1 MPNLTTIKKRADFFR
16 AARAEFKPARG
27 LVLQARKRADSS
39 GFRVG
44 FTVTKKVGN
53 SVVRNRVRR
62 RLREAAR
69 LEMPAIARAEFD
81 YVLIGRKATIDR
93 DFKSLCGDLAYV
105 LGKVHM
111 SHDRAEAAGK
121 GESRRQDG

>member
-1 MPNLTTIKKRADFFR
+1 MPNLSTIKKRADFLR
-16 AARAEFKPARG
+16 AARAQYKPARG
-27 LVLQARKRADSS
+27 VVLQARNRNDES

-44 FTVTKKVGN
+44 YTVTKKVGN
-53 SVVRNRVRR
+53 AVIRNRVRR

-69 LEMPAIARAEFD
+69 IELTQAARPGFD

-93 DFKSLCGDLAYV
+93 DFKSLCGDLAYA

-111 SHDRAEAAGK
+111 SHNRDQAAGN